1 MAAIQNHLLSFSVLA
16 LLNAHLPASLAH
28 THLNLSSKQLT
39 IHDFTDY
46 DGVFVYKD
54 IEGDATLA
62 TDGIVWLEYESP
74 SEMSPAQDDE
84 WIETVF
90 FRQSGGKLN
99 SGNSL
104 SIELKAQNVQSAVG
118 MESNFIDGFIAQNSH
133 HLNLSLNASSTT
145 QTLENAVTWAINDSV
160 LTNEQLPEV
169 IDIKL
174 QTQGLADDAI
184 ANALQV
190 SESTV
195 NYKGTL
201 RLSAQD
207 LDQNEK
213 VYALKLYGSQFHFES
228 SGNSVIKGDVNLN
241 KNSKLYLHLS
251 HASDLFEGRIVNSEY
266 ESTQS
271 HIVLSSSAKWVT
283 HGDNALNRFDWKKDG
298 ILDLTH
304 AQDTVRINNHNLN
317 NDCTSSTRIE
327 DGAILRVNI
336 RDSDIGSNHYKLEL
350 GEVSPITSD
359 GSRVFVEIIDSRTDK
374 TTDEINVGL
383 ISVENVDDSYS
394 KFFAEALPSY
404 YETALGSFKTQG
416 AIGTDGRDGFV
427 ITSMVTDRIGA
438 SGLVKNILD
447 FTSGATVAHEQNA
460 DRVFSTVSDRLSQS
474 QNRGLWTD
482 VRIQE
487 TELNLDHR
495 SRSHRIDTKALTL
508 GYDRNVKLPVM
519 NEGIA
524 GLWLSHS
531 QTDSDLEA
539 ASGEINE
546 TAFGFYLH
554 GITEDNY
561 RLILLGHYGVGD
573 HSITSDGV
581 FGTDLIRKCSHFKED
596 AQTYGVGLYF
606 GFVHPEISNEW
617 FFEPF
622 VSGYTYWIKRDPT
635 NTFEGVSFQTEKEHQ
650 SITKI
655 GVTAG
660 HRITGSAPLSLY
672 AQAAWVHRFGQ
683 SMTLEGQENGN
694 AETFKTENLQESWG
708 YLKLSGQWQI
718 DRQFAIGAQASAFAS
733 KVVKPKYEIGI
744 NGSYLF

>member
-1 MAAIQNHLLSFSVLA
+1 MLA

-28 THLNLSSKQLT
+28 THFNLSSKQLT

-62 TDGIVWLEYESP
+62 TDGIVRLEFENYSAINDVQE
-74 SEMSPAQDDE
+74 DE
-84 WIETVF
+84 WLETVF
-90 FRQSGGKLN
+90 FRQSGGRLN
-99 SGNSL
+99 AANPL

-184 ANALQV
+184 ANAMQV

-213 VYALKLYGSQFHFES
+213 VYALRLYGSQFHFES
-228 SGNSVIKGDVNLN
+228 LGNSVIKGDVRLN
-241 KNSKLYLHLS
+241 QNSKLYLNLS
-251 HASDLFEGRIVNSEY
+251 HASDLFVGRIVNSEY

-317 NDCTSSTRIE
+317 SDCTSTTQIE

-336 RDSDIGSNHYKLEL
+336 RDSDIGSNHYKLAL

-383 ISVENVDDSYS
+383 ISVENVDDSHS

-416 AIGTDGRDGFV
+416 AIGTDGREV
-427 ITSMVTDRIGA
+427 
-438 SGLVKNILD
+438 L
-447 FTSGATVAHEQNA
+447 
-460 DRVFSTVSDRLSQS
+460 
-474 QNRGLWTD
+474 
-482 VRIQE
+482 
-487 TELNLDHR
+487 
-495 SRSHRIDTKALTL
+495 
-508 GYDRNVKLPVM
+508 
-519 NEGIA
+519 
-524 GLWLSHS
+524 
-531 QTDSDLEA
+531 
-539 ASGEINE
+539 
-546 TAFGFYLH
+546 
-554 GITEDNY
+554 
-561 RLILLGHYGVGD
+561 
-573 HSITSDGV
+573 
-581 FGTDLIRKCSHFKED
+581 
-596 AQTYGVGLYF
+596 
-606 GFVHPEISNEW
+606 
-617 FFEPF
+617 
-622 VSGYTYWIKRDPT
+622 
-635 NTFEGVSFQTEKEHQ
+635 
-650 SITKI
+650 
-655 GVTAG
+655 
-660 HRITGSAPLSLY
+660 
-672 AQAAWVHRFGQ
+672 
-683 SMTLEGQENGN
+683 
-694 AETFKTENLQESWG
+694 
-708 YLKLSGQWQI
+708 
-718 DRQFAIGAQASAFAS
+718 
-733 KVVKPKYEIGI
+733 
-744 NGSYLF
+744 

>member
-1 MAAIQNHLLSFSVLA
+1 MAATQNYLLSFSVLA
-16 LLNAHLPASLAH
+16 LLNAHLPARLAH
-28 THLNLSSKQLT
+28 THPNLSSKQLT

-62 TDGIVWLEYESP
+62 TDGIVRLEFENYSAINDVQE
-74 SEMSPAQDDE
+74 DE
-84 WIETVF
+84 WLETVF
-90 FRQSGGKLN
+90 FRQSGGRLN
-99 SGNSL
+99 AANPL

-118 MESNFIDGFIAQNSH
+118 MESNLIDGFIAPNSQ

-184 ANALQV
+184 ANAMQV

-207 LDQNEK
+207 LDQNDR
-213 VYALKLYGSQFHFES
+213 VYALRLYGSQFHFES
-228 SGNSVIKGDVNLN
+228 LGNSVIKGDVRLN
-241 KNSKLYLHLS
+241 QNSKLYLNLS
-251 HASDLFEGRIVNSEY
+251 HASDLFEGRIVNSAY
-266 ESTQS
+266 ESAQS

-304 AQDTVRINNHNLN
+304 AQDTVRINKHNLN
-317 NDCTSSTRIE
+317 SDCTSTTRIE
-327 DGAILRVNI
+327 NGAILRMNI
-336 RDSDIGSNHYKLEL
+336 RDYDSGPNHYKLEL

-383 ISVENVDDSYS
+383 ISVENVDDSHS

-447 FTSGATVAHEQNA
+447 FTSGATVTHEQNA

-474 QNRGLWTD
+474 QN
-482 VRIQE
+482 
-487 TELNLDHR
+487 
-495 SRSHRIDTKALTL
+495 
-508 GYDRNVKLPVM
+508 
-519 NEGIA
+519 
-524 GLWLSHS
+524 
-531 QTDSDLEA
+531 
-539 ASGEINE
+539 
-546 TAFGFYLH
+546 
-554 GITEDNY
+554 
-561 RLILLGHYGVGD
+561 
-573 HSITSDGV
+573 
-581 FGTDLIRKCSHFKED
+581 
-596 AQTYGVGLYF
+596 
-606 GFVHPEISNEW
+606 
-617 FFEPF
+617 
-622 VSGYTYWIKRDPT
+622 
-635 NTFEGVSFQTEKEHQ
+635 
-650 SITKI
+650 
-655 GVTAG
+655 
-660 HRITGSAPLSLY
+660 
-672 AQAAWVHRFGQ
+672 
-683 SMTLEGQENGN
+683 
-694 AETFKTENLQESWG
+694 
-708 YLKLSGQWQI
+708 
-718 DRQFAIGAQASAFAS
+718 
-733 KVVKPKYEIGI
+733 
-744 NGSYLF
+744 